1 MVHGIHEAW
10 YMAEV
15 AISDVLGNQLQQEKQ
30 LEKFFRTA
38 TPQSLKAH
46 LANMP
51 AGVSE
56 QMVHLNAVLKVLSEL
71 DVQPVQVFS
80 LLETV
85 RPVVYEK
92 FNMLTSRFLGRSA
105 VFPPRVQELLGQ
117 AVALLSH
124 LAASYDNVVEETR
137 AQGDK
142 QAFILGAAI
151 QRAMADKAYLLYC
164 YLQLYLPVPQQ
175 IWRQFHKLYSI
186 AAENKL
192 LIQTTPDVLVFPRK
206 PLNLRQIYL
215 YAMMLDRSDTPHLS
229 SGDIKTLSEALKDW
243 VPHITI
249 ADSKQEKEENPLVIN
264 LEAPAGAVFY
274 AELTN
279 KYSNKLIFLQLDKF
293 VTYLK
298 GLKKYSLRVS
308 ISEEWLFDKQM
319 IEQLIEQ
326 WTVHRPKSTDRVAL
340 NEIVVVAMGLPA
352 VHYYLSGF
360 RDPDTLI
367 GKAVFSDKDPAGR
380 LGYGEMPAGFRVLTS
395 TPPAMKIDKP
405 LFGYER
411 VLAVD
416 QSPGGYC
423 LEWLGE
429 SLDDLSVG
437 EIISIRHKLSPYWKV
452 GEIVTIT
459 HTDDKKVRTGINI
472 ISTEAVPV
480 VARLLNKPDPLP
492 ILLCPAEKSLN
503 RKSATAMVPLSTCQ
517 MGEKLQIAQLGN
529 TRAIQLMQPIKK
541 NDNCVLFECAY
552 LAAE

>member
-1 MVHGIHEAW
+1 
-10 YMAEV
+10 MAEV
-15 AISDVLGNQLQQEKQ
+15 AISDMIESQLQQEKL

-46 LANMP
+46 LAGLP

-56 QMVHLNAVLKVLSEL
+56 QIMHLNAMLKVLSEL

-92 FNMLTSRFLGRSA
+92 FNMLTSRFMGRSA
-105 VFPPRVQELLGQ
+105 VFPARIQELLGQ
-117 AVALLSH
+117 AVALLGH
-124 LAASYDNVVEETR
+124 LASSYDNVVEETR

-142 QAFILGAAI
+142 QVFILGAAI

-175 IWRQFHKLYSI
+175 IWRQFHKLYAI

-192 LIQTTPDVLVFPRK
+192 LIQTTPDPLVFPRK

-215 YAMMLDRSDTPHLS
+215 YAMMLDHSDTPRLS
-229 SGDIKTLSEALKDW
+229 SGDIRTLSEALKDW

-249 ADSKQEKEENPLVIN
+249 LDSKPDKDENPLVIN

-274 AELTN
+274 ADLAN
-279 KYSNKLIFLQLDKF
+279 KYSSKLIFLQLDKF
-293 VTYLK
+293 VTHLQS
-298 GLKKYSLRVS
+298 LKKYSLRLN
-308 ISEEWLFDKQM
+308 ITEEWLFDKPM
-319 IEQLIEQ
+319 IEHLIEQ
-326 WTVHRPKSTDRVAL
+326 WTVYKQKSTDRVAL
-340 NEIVVVAMGLPA
+340 NEVVVAVLGVQP

-360 RDPDTLI
+360 RDAEVLM
-367 GKAVFSDKDPAGR
+367 GKATFADKEPQGK
-380 LGYGEMPAGFRVLTS
+380 LLYGELPTGFRVLTN
-395 TPPAMKIDKP
+395 TPPTMKIEKP
-405 LFGYER
+405 AYPYMK
-411 VLAVD
+411 VMAVD

-423 LEWLGE
+423 LEWH
-429 SLDDLSVG
+429 SDAQDDLAVG
-437 EIISIRHKLSPYWKV
+437 EIISIRHKVSPYWKV
-452 GEIVTIT
+452 GEVVSIT
-459 HTDDKKVRTGINI
+459 HTEDNKVRTGINL

-480 VARLLNKPDPLP
+480 VARLLNKIDALP

-503 RKSATAMVPLSTCQ
+503 RKSATAIVPVSVCQ

-529 TRAIQLMQPIKK
+529 ARAIQLMQPIKR
-541 NDNCVLFECAY
+541 NQNCILFECAY
-552 LAAE
+552 LATE

>member
-1 MVHGIHEAW
+1 
-10 YMAEV
+10 MAEV

-105 VFPPRVQELLGQ
+105 VFPARVQELLGQ

-175 IWRQFHKLYSI
+175 IWRQFHKLYII

-192 LIQTTPDVLVFPRK
+192 LIQTTPDTLVFPRK

-229 SGDIKTLSEALKDW
+229 SADIKTLSEALKDW

-249 ADSKQEKEENPLVIN
+249 ADSKPDKEENPLVIN

-274 AELTN
+274 ADLTN
-279 KYSNKLIFLQLDKF
+279 KYSNKLIFLQLEKF
-293 VTYLK
+293 VVFLK
-298 GLKKYSLRVS
+298 GLKKYSLRIS
-308 ISEEWLFDKQM
+308 LSEEWLFDKQM
-319 IEQLIEQ
+319 IEQLTDQ
-326 WTVHRPKSTDRVAL
+326 WTVHKPKSTDRVAL

-367 GKAVFSDKDPAGR
+367 GNAVFGDKDPSGR
-380 LGYGEMPAGFRVLTS
+380 LTYGELPSGFRVLTS
-395 TPPAMKIDKP
+395 TPAAMKIDKP
-405 LFGYER
+405 VFSYER

-429 SLDDLSVG
+429 ALEDLSVG

-459 HTDDKKVRTGINI
+459 HTDEKKIRTGINI

-480 VARLLNKPDPLP
+480 VAKLLNKPDALP

-503 RKSATAMVPLSTCQ
+503 RKSATAIVPLSACQ
-517 MGEKLQIAQLGN
+517 MGEKLQVAQLGN
-529 TRAIQLMQPIKK
+529 VRAIQLMQPIK
-541 NDNCVLFECAY
+541 NNETCVLFECAY

>member
-1 MVHGIHEAW
+1 
-10 YMAEV
+10 MAEV
-15 AISDVLGNQLQQEKQ
+15 AISDMLGNQLQQEKQ

-46 LANMP
+46 LEAMP
-51 AGVSE
+51 VGVGE

-92 FNMLTSRFLGRSA
+92 FNMLTSRFLGRSS
-105 VFPPRVQELLGQ
+105 VFPPRVQEMLGQ

-175 IWRQFHKLYSI
+175 IWRQFHKLYLVAS
-186 AAENKL
+186 ENKI
-192 LIQTTPDVLVFPRK
+192 LIQTTPDMLVFPRK

-215 YAMMLDRSDTPHLS
+215 YAMMLDRSGTPHLS

-249 ADSKQEKEENPLVIN
+249 SEKKPDKEENPLVVN
-264 LEAPAGAVFY
+264 LESPSGPVFY
-274 AELTN
+274 ADLTN
-279 KYSNKLIFLQLDKF
+279 KYSTKLIYLQLDKF
-293 VTYLK
+293 VAYLN
-298 GLKKYSLRVS
+298 GLKKFSLRVS
-308 ISEEWLFDKQM
+308 INEEWLFDKAM
-319 IEQLIEQ
+319 IDQLIDQ
-326 WTVHRPKSTDRVAL
+326 WTVHKPKSTDRVIL
-340 NEIVVVAMGLPA
+340 NEVVVVAMGLPS
-352 VHYYLSGF
+352 VHYYLGGF
-360 RDPDTLI
+360 RDPDSLI
-367 GKAVFSDKDPAGR
+367 GKAEFAEKDPVGR
-380 LGYGEMPAGFRVLTS
+380 LTYGEMPSAFRVLSS
-395 TPPAMKIDKP
+395 TPPAVKIEKP
-405 LFGYER
+405 VFGYER

-429 SLDDLSVG
+429 AVDDLAVG
-437 EIISIRHKLSPYWKV
+437 EVISIRHKLSPYWKV
-452 GEIVTIT
+452 GEIVSIT
-459 HTDDKKVRTGINI
+459 HTDDKKIRTGINI

-480 VARLLNKPDPLP
+480 VARLLSKTESLP
-492 ILLCPAEKSLN
+492 MLLCPAEKSLN
-503 RKSATAMVPLSTCQ
+503 RKSATAIVPLSACQ
-517 MGEKLQIAQLGN
+517 MGEKLQIAQLGHV
-529 TRAIQLMQPIKK
+529 RAIQLMQPIKK
-541 NDNCVLFECAY
+541 SESCMLFECAY
-552 LAAE
+552 LTAE

>member
-1 MVHGIHEAW
+1 
-10 YMAEV
+10 MAEV
-15 AISDVLGNQLQQEKQ
+15 AISDMLGNQLQQEKQ

-175 IWRQFHKLYSI
+175 IWRQFHKLYTI

-215 YAMMLDRSDTPHLS
+215 YAMMLDRYDTPHLS

-243 VPHITI
+243 VTYITI
-249 ADSKQEKEENPLVIN
+249 ADSKPDKDDNPLVIN
-264 LEAPAGAVFY
+264 LEAPTGAVFY

-293 VTYLK
+293 IIYLK
-298 GLKKYSLRVS
+298 TLKKYSLRIS
-308 ISEEWLFDKQM
+308 ISEEWLFDKPM
-319 IEQLIEQ
+319 IEQLIDQ
-326 WTVHRPKSTDRVAL
+326 WTVHKPKSTDRIAL
-340 NEIVVVAMGLPA
+340 NEIVVVAMGLLP

-360 RDPDTLI
+360 RDPETLV
-367 GKAVFSDKDPAGR
+367 GKAVFSDKDPSGR
-380 LGYGEMPAGFRVLTS
+380 LTYGEMPACFRVLTS
-395 TPPAMKIDKP
+395 TPAAMKIEKP

-429 SLDDLSVG
+429 ALDSLSVG
-437 EIISIRHKLSPYWKV
+437 EIVSIRHKLSPYWKV

-459 HTDDKKVRTGINI
+459 HTDDKKIRTGINI

-480 VARLLNKPDPLP
+480 VARSVNRPDALP

-503 RKSATAMVPLSTCQ
+503 RKSATAIVPLSACQ
-517 MGEKLQIAQLGN
+517 MGEKLQVAQLGN

-541 NDNCVLFECAY
+541 NETCVLFECAY
-552 LAAE
+552 LAVE

>member
-1 MVHGIHEAW
+1 
-10 YMAEV
+10 MAEV

-46 LANMP
+46 LASMP

-85 RPVVYEK
+85 RPVVYDK
-92 FNMLTSRFLGRSA
+92 FNMLTSRFLGRSS

-175 IWRQFHKLYSI
+175 IWRQFHKLYII

-192 LIQTTPDVLVFPRK
+192 LIQTTPDTLVFPRK

-229 SGDIKTLSEALKDW
+229 SADIKTLSEALKDW

-249 ADSKQEKEENPLVIN
+249 ADSKPDKDENPLVIN
-264 LEAPAGAVFY
+264 LEAASGAVFY
-274 AELTN
+274 ADLTN

-293 VTYLK
+293 VAFLK
-298 GLKKYSLRVS
+298 GLKKYSLRIS
-308 ISEEWLFDKQM
+308 LSEEWLFDKPM
-319 IEQLIEQ
+319 IEKLIDQ
-326 WTVHRPKSTDRVAL
+326 WTVHKPKSTDRVAL

-360 RDPDTLI
+360 RDPDTLV
-367 GKAVFSDKDPAGR
+367 GNAVFSDKDPTGR
-380 LGYGEMPAGFRVLTS
+380 LTYGEFPSGFRVLTS
-395 TPPAMKIDKP
+395 TPAAMKIDKP

-429 SLDDLSVG
+429 SLEDLSVG
-437 EIISIRHKLSPYWKV
+437 EIIAIRHKLSPYWKV

-480 VARLLNKPDPLP
+480 VARLLNKPDVLP
-492 ILLCPAEKSLN
+492 ILLCPAEKPLN
-503 RKSATAMVPLSTCQ
+503 RKSATAVVPLSACQ

-529 TRAIQLMQPIKK
+529 TRAIQLMQPIKN
-541 NDNCVLFECAY
+541 NDSCVLFECAY
-552 LAAE
+552 LATE